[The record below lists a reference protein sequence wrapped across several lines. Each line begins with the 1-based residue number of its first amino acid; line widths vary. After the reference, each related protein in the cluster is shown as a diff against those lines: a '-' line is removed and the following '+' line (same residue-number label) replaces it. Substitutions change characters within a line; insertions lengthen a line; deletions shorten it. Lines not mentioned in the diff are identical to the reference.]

1 MTDTWCM
8 LIIIIKTRKATKTVR
23 GIGEYGKWK
32 PNLRIS
38 LQQYLKKMN

>member
-1 MTDTWCM
+1 MTDTWGV
-8 LIIIIKTRKATKTVR
+8 LTIIIKPRKATKTVR

-38 LQQYLKKMN
+38 LQQYVKK